1 MKEVKSSIVANQARI
16 SIDNEMALSSRV
28 NVLLR
33 RNFSSSYVVAAKTA
47 EVTDPIQKLFLDKL
61 VEYKQKSSKLK
72 EGELVDSNPEIE
84 GKRKFGMDNLKRRY
98 GNDDMAQ
105 FPKFSFEK

>member
-1 MKEVKSSIVANQARI
+1 
-16 SIDNEMALSSRV
+16 MALSSRV
-28 NVLLR
+28 NVLFR
-33 RNFSSSYVVAAKTA
+33 RNFSSSYVVTAKT

-61 VEYKQKSSKLK
+61 AEYKQKSSKLK

-98 GNDDMAQ
+98 GNDDMTQ